1 MFCTLLYLTCSRKSV
16 LPMKLLWV
24 HSEVS
29 LAIFFWTEGTWLHA
43 AISLCSFK
51 FHGSQSKY
59 LSLLQLLS
67 DPFFT
72 SQAQIICKWNRP
84 TIFDPFALSCQA
96 GLKWFSIQVQFH
108 RDLAFFCPHLALSMA
123 EEEESLAFG
132 LLRSFTMAFA
142 IEFLFNSSKHWTY
155 ADGLP

>member
-1 MFCTLLYLTCSRKSV
+1 MPSTISNTNIILAKLKSRLYSFSPLLCPFVIVLHIAVFDVQPEISFTHETVVGPQWSFFGNIFLNRRYMATCSHFTV
-16 LPMKLLWV
+16 IMCP
-24 HSEVS
+24 
-29 LAIFFWTEGTWLHA
+29 
-43 AISLCSFK
+43 FK

-59 LSLLQLLS
+59 FSLLQLLS

-108 RDLAFFCPHLALSMA
+108 RDLAFFCPHLALSTA
-123 EEEESLAFG
+123 EE
-132 LLRSFTMAFA
+132 
-142 IEFLFNSSKHWTY
+142 
-155 ADGLP
+155 

>member
-1 MFCTLLYLTCSRKSV
+1 MPSTISNTNIICAKLKSRLYSFSPLLCPFVNVLHIAVFDVQPEISFTHETVVGPQWSFFGNIFLNRRYMATCSHFTV
-16 LPMKLLWV
+16 IMCP
-24 HSEVS
+24 
-29 LAIFFWTEGTWLHA
+29 
-43 AISLCSFK
+43 FK

-59 LSLLQLLS
+59 FSLLQLLS

-108 RDLAFFCPHLALSMA
+108 RDLAFFCPHLALSTA
-123 EEEESLAFG
+123 EE
-132 LLRSFTMAFA
+132 
-142 IEFLFNSSKHWTY
+142 
-155 ADGLP
+155 